1 MHITIHLFFFICN
14 QIILLLLFGGFL
26 MSQALLSVEQAAQ
39 RLGGVSRW
47 SIYAWLSQGRIRK
60 TKIGSRVM
68 VAETDLQAFI
78 ASCNQEPPAQR
89 KAASSKAL

>member
-1 MHITIHLFFFICN
+1 
-14 QIILLLLFGGFL
+14 

-60 TKIGSRVM
+60 TKVGSRVM
-68 VAETDLQAFI
+68 IGESDLQAFV
-78 ASCNQEPPAQR
+78 SGCNQEPPAQR
-89 KAASSKAL
+89 KAASSEAL